1 LIIKHSVK
9 HLQSELHFHFKI
21 QFYISQDRF
30 LSSIKM
36 QFTQIFTILAVVVAG
51 VIAVPGGHGPPPP
64 PPPPPAK
71 PTSVVQ
77 QVLYCCVV
85 TLLRSSNSGVRFNA
99 MATPT
104 HSAALQLKLRDIPAR
119 VLLIRLSTAMEL
131 RFAATATEV

>member
-1 LIIKHSVK
+1 MIIKHSVK
-9 HLQSELHFHFKI
+9 YLQSELHSHFKI

-51 VIAVPGGHGPPPP
+51 VVAVPGGHAPPP

-77 QVLYCCVV
+77 QVLYCRVV
-85 TLLRSSNSGVRFNA
+85 TLLRSSNSGFRFNA
-99 MATPT
+99 MATPA
-104 HSAALQLKLRDIPAR
+104 HSAALQLKLKDIPAR
-119 VLLIRLSTAMEL
+119 VSRIHLSTAMEL